1 MKTISII
8 GRPNV
13 GKSRLF
19 NRIIGHRKSIVDD
32 CPGVTR
38 DRLEETIDYDGKII
52 RWVDTGGIGVEDE
65 FGEMITLQAEVAIF
79 ISDVIIFVVDG
90 RDGLLPA
97 DKVIANQIRGK
108 KPIIVA
114 VNKIDLTKLESLW
127 TDFSSLG
134 FEKIIGISAEHGRNV
149 YELMEDA
156 VKLAGENQ
164 EEESR
169 TVSTKFAIIGRPN
182 VGKSSLMNTILG
194 EERVIVSEIPGTTRD
209 AIEAM
214 IPLEN
219 GNLVLI
225 DTAGIRKNRTSYTK
239 LESVMVGRAKK
250 AVESADVAIIV
261 ADAVEGVAEQDIK
274 IVDATLQLGK
284 GAVIALNK
292 WDSFKQLNPD
302 VEEKY
307 DDVID
312 TIRYKLGSESHV
324 PIVSI
329 SALKRLRIK
338 KLLET
343 ALAVGENSRRHIRT
357 SELNKILADSFERAP
372 KGIRIKYGIQKS
384 IAPPS
389 FIIFGSKNIPAA
401 LARYIIS
408 SIRKSGGY
416 IGVPIV
422 LEFRR

>member
-65 FGEMITLQAEVAIF
+65 FGEMITLQAEVAIS

>member
-261 ADAVEGVAEQDIK
+261 ADAVEGVTEQDIK

-302 VEEKY
+302 IEEKY

>member
-250 AVESADVAIIV
+250 AVESADIAIIV
-261 ADAVEGVAEQDIK
+261 ADAVEGVTEQDIK

>member
-65 FGEMITLQAEVAIF
+65 FGEMITLQAEVAIS

-149 YELMEDA
+149 YELLEDA

>member
-65 FGEMITLQAEVAIF
+65 FGEMITLQAEVAIS

-261 ADAVEGVAEQDIK
+261 ADAVEGVTEQDIK

-302 VEEKY
+302 IEEKY

>member
-65 FGEMITLQAEVAIF
+65 FGEMITLQAEVAIS

-250 AVESADVAIIV
+250 AVESADIAIIV
-261 ADAVEGVAEQDIK
+261 ADAVEGVTEQDIK

>member
-38 DRLEETIDYDGKII
+38 DRLEETLDYDGKII

-65 FGEMITLQAEVAIF
+65 FGEMITLQAEVAIS

-261 ADAVEGVAEQDIK
+261 ADAVEGVTEQDIK

>member
-38 DRLEETIDYDGKII
+38 DRLEETLDYDGKII

-65 FGEMITLQAEVAIF
+65 FGEMITLQAEVAIS

>member
-38 DRLEETIDYDGKII
+38 DRLEETLDYDGKII

-65 FGEMITLQAEVAIF
+65 FGEMITLQAEVAIS

-149 YELMEDA
+149 YELLEDA

>member
-65 FGEMITLQAEVAIF
+65 FGEMITLQAEVAIS

-261 ADAVEGVAEQDIK
+261 ADAVEGVTEQDIK